1 MIKTV
6 FSNSMPI
13 KTAISNVTLKKILQQ
28 LILDT
33 NEYIYN
39 INNTK
44 DPCIIRMN
52 MRKIFIRI
60 TSSKLTIHEKILFAT
75 ILNLIKDYIYKNN
88 GISSIMVYTRVM
100 PIK

>member
-1 MIKTV
+1 MTKTV
-6 FSNSMPI
+6 FSNSMPM
-13 KTAISNVTLKKILQQ
+13 KTAISNVTLKTIIQQ

-44 DPCIIRMN
+44 DPIIIRTN

-60 TSSKLTIHEKILFAT
+60 TYSKLTLLEKILFAN
-75 ILNLIKDYIYKNN
+75 ILNLIKDYIHKNN
-88 GISSIMVYTRVM
+88 DISSIMVYTRVM